1 MKKFFFILVAM
12 AALLAASQAWA
23 AEAGTAQDY
32 LVKGNEQFKAGN
44 LDPAIADY
52 TKALELDPKLA
63 WAYNNL
69 GAIFVQKDDF
79 DHAIPAYDKALEID
93 PKQPQ
98 FYNNRGG
105 AYLQIGHNDE
115 AIADFNRALELNP
128 NYANAYYNRASAFYQ
143 KKAFDKAWADVNKA
157 QSLGAKI
164 DPAFLE
170 GLRKASGRE
179 K

>member
-93 PKQPQ
+93 PKQASVLQQP
-98 FYNNRGG
+98 GG
-105 AYLQIGHNDE
+105 RL
-115 AIADFNRALELNP
+115 
-128 NYANAYYNRASAFYQ
+128 
-143 KKAFDKAWADVNKA
+143 
-157 QSLGAKI
+157 
-164 DPAFLE
+164 
-170 GLRKASGRE
+170 SGIRPL
-179 K
+179 

>member
-1 MKKFFFILVAM
+1 MKKFIFILVVL

-44 LDPAIADY
+44 LDQAIADY
-52 TKALELDPKLA
+52 TKALEIDPKLA

-69 GAIFVQKDDF
+69 GAIYVQKDDF
-79 DHAIPAYDKALEID
+79 DHAMAAYNKALEID
-93 PKQPQ
+93 PKQAQ

-105 AYLQIGHNDE
+105 AYRELNHYDE
-115 AIADFNRALELNP
+115 AIADFKRALELNP
-128 NYANAYYNRASAFYQ
+128 SYANAYYNRAVAYYA
-143 KKAFDKAWADVNKA
+143 KKDFDKAWADVNKA

-164 DPAFLE
+164 DPKFLE